1 MRYSVRVNRLILII
15 TFVSIGGAVNVARN
29 PPDVPAQAEAKPVRY
44 SKPNPWS
51 KDEILA
57 EQPQERSRPY
67 ASRPD
72 TPAMGSG
79 GEVRLER
86 EGDGHFYAD
95 ILVRGVSVN
104 AVVDTGASVIALPGD
119 EARRIGFT
127 WSASDVRPVARGAS
141 GTVYGVVRRAEVVT
155 LGSLTARDLEVM
167 IIPEGLD
174 VTLLGQNFLKQVKK
188 VEMRGDEMVL
198 SNL

>member
-1 MRYSVRVNRLILII
+1 MNRLVLII
-15 TFVSIGGAVNVARN
+15 TVVSIGGAVNVARH
-29 PPDVPAQAEAKPVRY
+29 PPAPVEAKPVRY

-57 EQPQERSRPY
+57 EQSPTVTRRS
-67 ASRPD
+67 ASQ
-72 TPAMGSG
+72 PAAPVMAGG

-86 EGDGHFYAD
+86 EADGHFYAEA
-95 ILVRGVSVN
+95 LVRGVPVH
-104 AVVDTGASVIALPGD
+104 AVVDTGASVVALPGA
-119 EARRIGFT
+119 EARRIGFS
-127 WSASDVRPVARGAS
+127 WSSADVRPIGRGAS
-141 GTVYGVVRRAEVVT
+141 GPVYGVIRRAESISV
-155 LGSLTARDLEVM
+155 GSLVVRDLDVM

-174 VTLLGQNFLKQVKK
+174 VTLLGQNFLSEVRK

>member
-1 MRYSVRVNRLILII
+1 MNRLILIVTI
-15 TFVSIGGAVNVARN
+15 VSIGGAVNVARN
-29 PPDVPAQAEAKPVRY
+29 PPEPVEAKPVRY
-44 SKPNPWS
+44 SKANPWS

-57 EQPQERSRPY
+57 EQPQEPSRRY
-67 ASRPD
+67 ASLPA
-72 TPAMGSG
+72 TPAMGTG

-95 ILVRGVSVN
+95 ILVRGVSVK

-167 IIPEGLD
+167 VIPEGLD

-188 VEMRGDEMVL
+188 VEMKGDEMVL